1 MSLHWFFSSAV
12 RQASAL
18 RKHVRR
24 ILAHQRDIL
33 PPKSVQEVEAAL
45 AEMDQAIRAAG
56 PKDAL
61 AKQTESLEKIAEK
74 DFVPYPNAAWRENI
88 EVLLVALAVAMG
100 IRTFFIQPFK
110 IPTGSMQPT
119 LFGVTSQN
127 LIHEPDFKIPTGLQR
142 IKEWFGGT
150 SYIHLVAESDGELE
164 GVSQPLQFLIFNIKQ
179 TVRVGGRNY
188 TIWFPPD
195 YGAPPAGS
203 LEARAGLRVRS
214 AFGPGQS
221 YHKGDDI
228 VKLRVNAGD
237 HLFVDRLAYNF
248 RQPTRGQ
255 IVVFETHGITGLS
268 PDQQDT
274 FYIKRLVGLG
284 GENLMLH
291 QDYTVVGGPL
301 GTLPVGNLVVNGTP
315 ITAATPHFENLYAF
329 PEAQPGSKI
338 LEYQENHYFGHA
350 MVGLLE
356 SGREYQVRPEH
367 FFVMGDNTMNSAD
380 SRYWGDFDS
389 RNIIGRSFFV
399 YWPITS
405 RFGWDSIRH

>member
-1 MSLHWFFSSAV
+1 
-12 RQASAL
+12 
-18 RKHVRR
+18 
-24 ILAHQRDIL
+24 
-33 PPKSVQEVEAAL
+33 
-45 AEMDQAIRAAG
+45 
-56 PKDAL
+56 
-61 AKQTESLEKIAEK
+61 
-74 DFVPYPNAAWRENI
+74 
-88 EVLLVALAVAMG
+88 
-100 IRTFFIQPFK
+100 
-110 IPTGSMQPT
+110 MQPT
-119 LFGVTSQN
+119 LFGVTSRN

-142 IKEWFGGT
+142 VKEWFGGT